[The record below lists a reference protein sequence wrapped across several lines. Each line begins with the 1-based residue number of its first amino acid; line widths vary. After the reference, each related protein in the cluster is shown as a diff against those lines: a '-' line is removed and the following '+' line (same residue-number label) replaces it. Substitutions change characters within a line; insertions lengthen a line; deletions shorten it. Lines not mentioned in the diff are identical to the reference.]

1 MRVKVNIDCSPEEA
15 RRFIGL
21 PDVTPV
27 NERYVAMMT
36 DAVSGASSLEQVA
49 KLRKDFAPF
58 GDRGMKLFKQF
69 ASAASDGAKAGPAAE
84 SAAKD

>member
-36 DAVSGASSLEQVA
+36 DAVSGASSIEQVE
-49 KLRKDFAPF
+49 KLMKDIAPF
-58 GDRGMKLFKQF
+58 GDMGMKLFKQF
-69 ASAASDGAKAGPAAE
+69 ASAASTGGKAGASKKSAAE
-84 SAAKD
+84 E

>member
-15 RRFIGL
+15 RRFMGL

-36 DAVSGASSLEQVA
+36 DAVSGASSIEQVE
-49 KLRKDFAPF
+49 KMMKDFAPF
-58 GDRGMKLFKQF
+58 GDMGMKMFKQF
-69 ASAASDGAKAGPAAE
+69 SALAGDAAKAGAKNTGP
-84 SAAKD
+84 AKD

>member
-36 DAVSGASSLEQVA
+36 DAVSGATSLDQVE
-49 KLRKDFAPF
+49 KLMKDIAPF
-58 GDRGMKLFKQF
+58 GDMGMKLFKQF
-69 ASAASDGAKAGPAAE
+69 ASTASSGGKAGATKK
-84 SAAKD
+84 SVAKD